1 MQRHLLNIFDLVWPV
16 SAYMQFLRKVVTW
29 PTRTLFQQCLNLL
42 EPNRFCTVHIM
53 FTLPLH
59 QYRCFSTSL
68 PSENSDRL
76 FTMGF
81 DFHFY
86 ILLKSYWNRLLIS
99 CSDIWNT
106 CPETYWSLK
115 LKLFSFKCFKALERF
130 FLSLG
135 SYLRLSFDF
144 FHLYFYFWVF
154 NSDF

>member
-86 ILLKSYWNRLLIS
+86 ILLKSYWNRFLIS
-99 CSDIWNT
+99 CSAV
-106 CPETYWSLK
+106 ETLARKHIGHLSLN
-115 LKLFSFKCFKALERF
+115 F
-130 FLSLG
+130 FLSNVLKLLKG
-135 SYLRLSFDF
+135 F
-144 FHLYFYFWVF
+144 FLHW
-154 NSDF
+154 NNIDD